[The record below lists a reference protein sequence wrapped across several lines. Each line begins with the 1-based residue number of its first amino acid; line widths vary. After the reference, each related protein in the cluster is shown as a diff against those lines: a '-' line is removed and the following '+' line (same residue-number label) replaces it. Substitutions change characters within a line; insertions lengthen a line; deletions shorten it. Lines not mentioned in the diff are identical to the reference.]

1 MYSIN
6 EYIIIVPSA
15 SLTKVFK
22 YYNKNERSKP
32 IKYPSPVKI
41 CGHRSY
47 KYVYT
52 PCPIHL

>member
-15 SLTKVFK
+15 LLSKVFK
-22 YYNKNERSKP
+22 YYKKNKTSKP

-41 CGHRSY
+41 CGHRS
-47 KYVYT
+47 
-52 PCPIHL
+52 